1 MAFINNS
8 QDNFKKSDS
17 AWGDDNVTYYDMPNS
32 NSISRVGDSG
42 MLNTGNMSYQDIE
55 DMITQ
60 ISSVNI
66 SDVNDR
72 AILEQKLNILQNEK
86 SKRDELENVSRVE
99 RDDSFEKRDV
109 NDIIKE
115 DVVVE
120 QESVI
125 DTNPT
130 ALDNM
135 NIELDELSTNTNFD
149 NTEDKTN
156 EFIIAALIVIL
167 VIKIIN

>member
-1 MAFINNS
+1 
-8 QDNFKKSDS
+8 
-17 AWGDDNVTYYDMPNS
+17 
-32 NSISRVGDSG
+32 
-42 MLNTGNMSYQDIE
+42 MSYQDIE